1 MEKFCS
7 QIELCFYTLTPE
19 EHLTRRVSGPDV
31 QGSIMAGADKGDQAM
46 QRIFNKEGVTKV
58 DTVTR
63 KTTPEERKGVV
74 SKNCESGPG
83 ILPSLVTIFLSC
95 PVTNPDNFAV
105 RPQSIQVPGQQLS
118 IFDLTALWAWI

>member
-1 MEKFCS
+1 
-7 QIELCFYTLTPE
+7 
-19 EHLTRRVSGPDV
+19 
-31 QGSIMAGADKGDQAM
+31 MAGADKGDQAM

-83 ILPSLVTIFLSC
+83 HAEQTKPFYQGKAI
-95 PVTNPDNFAV
+95 TN
-105 RPQSIQVPGQQLS
+105 
-118 IFDLTALWAWI
+118 T